1 MRSWCLAVTLCLCAP
16 VAVAQFK
23 WVDNTG
29 RIGFGDK
36 PPAGAHDIE
45 PLDGYLRGAQ
55 PDPGSELPY
64 ELRRTVKA
72 FPVTL
77 YTMAKCA
84 GCDRGRSLLKDRSV
98 PFSER
103 TIESAKDVQALKQLT
118 GTDQLPVLQVG
129 GRVLS
134 GFNSATW
141 ADALD
146 LARYPQ
152 DSQLPVHW
160 VWPAP
165 KPLTEPEPAQAAA
178 QAAPTPAAAG
188 TAQ

>member
-77 YTMAKCA
+77 YRAVQPS
-84 GCDRGRSLLKDRSV
+84 GV
-98 PFSER
+98 R
-103 TIESAKDVQALKQLT
+103 TAWMLRRDI
-118 GTDQLPVLQVG
+118 
-129 GRVLS
+129 
-134 GFNSATW
+134 
-141 ADALD
+141 
-146 LARYPQ
+146 
-152 DSQLPVHW
+152 
-160 VWPAP
+160 
-165 KPLTEPEPAQAAA
+165 
-178 QAAPTPAAAG
+178 
-188 TAQ
+188 